1 MNKCY
6 TIKYN
11 NVRSLC
17 GYSSVVRALP
27 CQGRGQELE
36 SPYPHHKWTIFG
48 NGVRKRSFFFG
59 CAERKPD
66 VFRGRKRIMGSR
78 RLRLFGF

>member
-1 MNKCY
+1 
-6 TIKYN
+6 
-11 NVRSLC
+11 
-17 GYSSVVRALP
+17 
-27 CQGRGQELE
+27 
-36 SPYPHHKWTIFG
+36 
-48 NGVRKRSFFFG
+48 VRKRSFFFG